1 MAIHIDSD
9 GNFYF
14 GASGT
19 TDFDNLS
26 YTPVFSVT
34 KDGVVTAQSGTVGG
48 ISLASDHI
56 KSTNYSNTSGSEAG
70 FKIDSNGDA
79 FFNKVDIRIGGAAS
93 QNPSTGFTTLDIGS
107 AKLSEYNDD
116 LWVNSKRVLIFDQ
129 DATASANSP
138 SLFLFAA
145 YGQPGWYVDDS
156 QINRTKLYYS
166 NGVNNVFHTESDNT
180 YLHLD
185 GSGIQVGTAT
195 GGNSQYI
202 GKNSSGTFGWH
213 NLPSG
218 NDHPDSDHTGFAAS
232 SHGTHVSFAGS
243 GGNLGDASTVA
254 RSNHSHSSS
263 STSINGLSGSLSL
276 TTADSTAKFAGGFTT
291 IGGSEIRLNRSTS
304 GYISTGN
311 PSGSSPKIGVSTSNR
326 FSNIYSQSFYG
337 TFYGPNINSS
347 SRNIKENIV
356 DTALGLDFINDL
368 EVKDFTMINTE
379 EYGTKKYTGF
389 IAEDLQDYLTANNL
403 NYRLVD
409 DYSESYEFDQK
420 CSHIVVCETSEVSS
434 CEDECCSSY
443 PNRLNSDDEREN
455 YLHATLEECEAY
467 MPDENRH
474 PHLYINNLIGP
485 LVKAVQELSTQVS
498 DLTARIEA
506 LEG

>member
-1 MAIHIDSD
+1 MANFHVDSS
-9 GNFYF
+9 GNLWLGNTSTTFSTSAPFYVTSA
-14 GASGT
+14 GAVRATSG
-19 TDFDNLS
+19 DI
-26 YTPVFSVT
+26 
-34 KDGVVTAQSGTVGG
+34 GG
-48 ISLASDHI
+48 ITLASDHM

-116 LWVNSKRVLIFDQ
+116 LWVNAKRVLIFDQ

-156 QINRTKLYYS
+156 QIGRTKLYYS

-218 NDHPDSDHTGFAAS
+218 SGGSHSDSDHTSFYSQSAGEALAS
-232 SHGTHVSFAGS
+232 SISSHTGHATSLSLLSNTSSDDSAGLFVTSVSGLGIRRTNRAGTTLFSQHLYPK
-243 GGNLGDASTVA
+243 N
-254 RSNHSHSSS
+254 SHSSW
-263 STSINGLSGSLSL
+263 
-276 TTADSTAKFAGGFTT
+276 GGIYD
-291 IGGSEIRLNRSTS
+291 IGASPVQAYDDA
-304 GYISTGN
+304 YI
-311 PSGSSPKIGVSTSNR
+311 
-326 FSNIYSQSFYG
+326 G
-337 TFYGPNINSS
+337 TVNENSDV
-347 SRNIKENIV
+347 NIKENIV
-356 DTALGLDFINDL
+356 DVDLGLDFINAL
-368 EVKDFTMINTE
+368 TPKKYKLKDFDYENDEGETVSKTHTRTH
-379 EYGTKKYTGF
+379 YGL
-389 IAEDLQDYLTANNL
+389 IAQDVKEVLKSIHP
-403 NYRLVD
+403 D
-409 DYSESYEFDQK
+409 DYTNDAMFTHLPNDDGEFVGEDSEFDGWALRYRQ
-420 CSHIVVCETSEVSS
+420 
-434 CEDECCSSY
+434 
-443 PNRLNSDDEREN
+443 
-455 YLHATLEECEAY
+455 
-467 MPDENRH
+467 
-474 PHLYINNLIGP
+474 LIAP